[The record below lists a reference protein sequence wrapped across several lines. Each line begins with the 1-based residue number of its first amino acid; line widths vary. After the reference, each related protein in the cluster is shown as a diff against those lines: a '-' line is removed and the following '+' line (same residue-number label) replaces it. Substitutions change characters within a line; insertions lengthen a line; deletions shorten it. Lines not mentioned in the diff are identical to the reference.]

1 MYSRA
6 NVFFFNI
13 FLHDSVS
20 TNKLLNIKL
29 RFFFYK
35 INYRFKICRL
45 KLTVDEK
52 EELPCLLYLIQIF
65 APRPDWAE
73 TEPSIWKDSLVFV
86 DSFAG
91 AKAEAGDLIQSKC
104 DVEDEL
110 GSFINK
116 GGLNLLFTL

>member
-1 MYSRA
+1 MRKKSFHAY
-6 NVFFFNI
+6 
-13 FLHDSVS
+13 
-20 TNKLLNIKL
+20 
-29 RFFFYK
+29 
-35 INYRFKICRL
+35 
-45 KLTVDEK
+45 
-52 EELPCLLYLIQIF
+52 YLIQIF